1 MGNVKQKRTAEQIRV
16 LLSEL
21 LVHVVDDPR
30 LHGVTITNV
39 TIDREYQHA
48 DVYVN
53 ALADDSR
60 EQEVMEALQKA
71 QGFLRH
77 ELSKRL
83 HLRKLPSMHF
93 HWDMSIQQAFEVT
106 ALLDSLEIPPAVDD
120 PTPAEEA

>member
-21 LVHVVDDPR
+21 LLHVVDDPR
-30 LHGVTITNV
+30 LHSVTITNV
-39 TIDREYQHA
+39 NIDREYQHA

-53 ALADDSR
+53 ALAYDSR

-71 QGFLRH
+71 QGFLRY

-83 HLRKLPSMHF
+83 HLRRLPSMHF

-106 ALLDSLEIPPAVDD
+106 ALLDTLDIPPAVDD
-120 PTPAEEA
+120 PTLAE

>member
-21 LVHVVDDPR
+21 LLHVVDDPR
-30 LHGVTITNV
+30 LHSVTITNV
-39 TIDREYQHA
+39 NIDREYQHA

-71 QGFLRH
+71 QGFLRY

-83 HLRKLPSMHF
+83 HLRRLPSMHF

-106 ALLDSLEIPPAVDD
+106 ALLDTLDIPPAVDD
-120 PTPAEEA
+120 PTPAE